1 MLSTLSD
8 LTLMAPELWLAAM
21 ACVVLV
27 ADVYAGGG
35 RGTVA
40 YLLAQL
46 ALLGG
51 MWLLLA
57 DAVPAPEALFGGA
70 FLRDPLAD
78 VLKAAV
84 LVLTVAVFAYARGYL
99 QGRGLDR
106 GEYYV
111 LGLFGVL
118 GMMVLISAGNLL
130 TLYLGLELLALSL
143 YAMVAL
149 HRDSLE
155 ASEAAMKYF
164 VLGALAS
171 GMMLYGIS
179 LLYGVTGS
187 LALDVVARAAAAD
200 ASDPVM
206 LLALAFVIV
215 GVAFKLG
222 AVPFHMW
229 IPDVYHGAP
238 AAVALYVGAAPKI
251 AGFALAMRLL
261 VEGLGG
267 LQAEWA
273 DMLVVLAVLSIAIGN
288 VVAIAQ
294 TNIKRML
301 GYSTISHIG
310 FLLLGLIAGTR
321 DGYGA
326 AMFYALTYALMAA
339 GAFGVVAIMS
349 RRSEAELLD
358 DYRGLN
364 ARNPWLAFMMLIL
377 MFSMAGV
384 PPTVGF
390 YAKLTVLK
398 AVIDVG
404 ALWLAV
410 VAVAFSI
417 VGAFYYLRVV
427 KLMYFDEP
435 PEEAA
440 VRAGLQAGTVLSA
453 NGLAVLGLGLLP
465 GALLALCLQVVG

>member
-1 MLSTLSD
+1 MLSSLSD
-8 LTLMAPELWLAAM
+8 LALMAPELWLAAM

-51 MWLLLA
+51 VWLLLN

-70 FLRDPLAD
+70 FLRDPFAD

-118 GMMVLISAGNLL
+118 GMMVLISAGSLL

-273 DMLVVLAVLSIAIGN
+273 DMLVVLAVLSLAIGN

-349 RRSEAELLD
+349 RRSEAERLD

-410 VAVAFSI
+410 VAVVFSI

-435 PEEAA
+435 PEETA
-440 VRAGLQAGTVLSA
+440 VRAGLQAGAVLSA